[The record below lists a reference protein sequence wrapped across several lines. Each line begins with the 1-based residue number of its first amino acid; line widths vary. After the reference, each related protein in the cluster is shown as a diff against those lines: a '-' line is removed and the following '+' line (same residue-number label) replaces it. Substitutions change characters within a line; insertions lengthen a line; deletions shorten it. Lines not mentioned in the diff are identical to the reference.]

1 MDCKN
6 GVTPRAGVVHFSA
19 TNHSNLFTVLEDF
32 QDILVR
38 VYRECIDT
46 TDGDGVAYLDDFRL
60 LLPFS
65 MRINQIPEFFV
76 VDLKIRNSDRCC
88 ETVSAI
94 LLFFIAENVLEA
106 HLKQSFF
113 WLFTLNRERFS

>member
-1 MDCKN
+1 
-6 GVTPRAGVVHFSA
+6 VTPRAGVVHFSA